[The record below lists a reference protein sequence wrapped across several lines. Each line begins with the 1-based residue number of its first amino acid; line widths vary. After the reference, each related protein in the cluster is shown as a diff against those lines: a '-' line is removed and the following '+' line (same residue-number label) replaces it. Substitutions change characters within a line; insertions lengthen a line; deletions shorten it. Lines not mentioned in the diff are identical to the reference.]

1 MKNKFREHYGQNFC
15 LDIDQLPTQ
24 ATDRVS
30 RLVLFFS
37 FVFGLMF
44 CTLGSYLLDIRSLNG
59 VTDFE
64 QTISKSNIKIHS
76 FISTEAFG
84 ILLLILGA
92 CMVIVSF
99 FYLLRFKKV
108 FFDGETVTV
117 KDFPFFGK
125 SHSFSESLSEFSGV
139 RLRLKFCQY
148 GLFSR
153 NKCIIELYHKDTS
166 KIVPLYISRNPKAIR
181 TIWKNYALK
190 LNLPPIHISE
200 KGMVSHSV
208 RNMDRCY
215 ADVVKKW
222 NLPQNFLVH
231 KQHSQD
237 FVCKQKQGK
246 KMIKTSHVIFDVYST
261 LNLTAI
267 FLFTALLGYALFNH
281 NIIVQHLSLNVTL
294 VLYALFL
301 TIIFYAYIT
310 LVVRDILIINNQK
323 IVIFRKILGFAY
335 QDASVAIPS
344 LRGIDIIFTPTT
356 GRYSLNIVTDK
367 TTINLFSKLSPE
379 DLRWIR
385 GFLICEIMEA

>member
-1 MKNKFREHYGQNFC
+1 MKNKFREHYGQSFC
-15 LDIDQLPTQ
+15 LNLDRLPSN

-37 FVFGLMF
+37 FLFGLMF
-44 CTLGSYLLDIRSLNG
+44 CTLGSYFLNIRSLHG
-59 VTDFE
+59 ITDFE
-64 QTISKSNIKIHS
+64 QTISKSSIKVHT

-84 ILLLILGA
+84 MLLLVLGA

-99 FYLLRFKKV
+99 YHFLRFKKV
-108 FFDGETVTV
+108 YFDGETVTV
-117 KDFPFFGK
+117 KDFPLFGK
-125 SHSFSESLSEFSGV
+125 SHSFSESISEFSGV

-153 NKCIIELYHKDTS
+153 NKCIIELYHKDVS
-166 KIVPLYISRNPKAIR
+166 KIVPLYISRNPKAVR
-181 TIWKNYALK
+181 SIWKKYAIK

-200 KGMVSHSV
+200 KGMVSHNV
-208 RNMDRCY
+208 RNMDRSF

-246 KMIKTSHVIFDVYST
+246 KMIKVSRVILDVYSA

-267 FLFTALLGYALFNH
+267 VLFGALFVYALLNH
-281 NIIVQHLSLNVTL
+281 NIIVQHLSLNITL
-294 VLYALFL
+294 ILYALFL
-301 TIIFYAYIT
+301 TIVLYAYLT
-310 LVVRDILIINNQK
+310 LIVRDILIINGQK

-335 QDASVAIPS
+335 QDTSIDIPS

-356 GRYSLNIVTDK
+356 GRYSLNIVTDRK
-367 TTINLFSKLSPE
+367 TINLFSKLSPE

-385 GFLICEIMEA
+385 GFLICEIIEA